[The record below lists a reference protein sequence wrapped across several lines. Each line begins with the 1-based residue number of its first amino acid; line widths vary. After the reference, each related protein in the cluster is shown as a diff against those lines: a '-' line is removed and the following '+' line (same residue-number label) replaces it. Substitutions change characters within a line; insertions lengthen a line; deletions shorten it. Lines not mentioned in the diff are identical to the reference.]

1 MRRFALL
8 LTALVAAASA
18 QYPGA
23 KPVAAPLKKGFDS
36 ITVSSA
42 KTIVNTLAGPTFQG
56 RGPQQPGYLA
66 AAGWVAAFLQL
77 NGIGPGGPGGSY
89 FQNFTMQQATPSA
102 EGATL
107 ASADGKVKLEFKK
120 DFAWVLD
127 RDLEPMRLQFAFFR
141 SVRSTDLASMNLRG
155 VKDKVLVV
163 SSDTPME
170 VFGELQARQSSGSLG
185 AFLLVRADA
194 REGDFT
200 AATSTSVKEFAKQDK
215 PALVSLRLK
224 AAAARRMA
232 EAAGAKAFL
241 AESGGDASLEMGGG
255 EYIASG
261 KLEIGES
268 YQSVNVIGKI
278 AGTDPVLKKQAV
290 VIGSHLDH
298 LGVTT
303 RGTFWGADDNAS
315 GCTANMLI
323 ARAIAMN
330 PLKPKRSVI
339 FGFWALEERGLWG
352 SKVYSEMPTVP
363 MADTVAYLNMDMVGR
378 NAEYPAWGDLP
389 EDNVDAIYVAASRMN
404 SPDLHAI
411 LFRANGPVNL
421 HLKEEKEDRTFRSDT
436 GSFAGKGVPT
446 LKAWSGEHPDYHK
459 MTDTPDKIN
468 AEKIANVAKWLYV
481 ATQDLVSM
489 AGRPKFE
496 SGARYLRGRVTMKDA
511 PKLGPTTVAEIKL
524 VDVSKADAP
533 AVVLDQVS
541 YRRPG
546 QFPIMFALKYRPEQL
561 LAGRSYAVQVRI
573 LEGGKLKY
581 VTATR
586 HSVFAD
592 GKPQDRAEVVVEA
605 TR

>member
-1 MRRFALL
+1 MRWFALFL
-8 LTALVAAASA
+8 AALGVVAHA

-56 RGPQQPGYLA
+56 RGPQQPGYMA

-89 FQNFTMQQATPSA
+89 FQSFTMQQTTPSS

-107 ASADGKVKLEFKK
+107 SSVDGKVKLEFKK
-120 DFAWVLD
+120 DFAWVLN
-127 RDLEPMRLQFAFFR
+127 RDFESTRLQFAFFR
-141 SVRSTDLASMNLRG
+141 SVRSTDLATMNLRG

-170 VFGELQARQSSGSLG
+170 VFGALQERQTNGTLG
-185 AFLLVRADA
+185 ALMLVRADA
-194 REGDFT
+194 RDGDF
-200 AATSTSVKEFAKQDK
+200 AVATSTSVKEFAKPDQS
-215 PALVSLRLK
+215 ALVSLRLK
-224 AAAARRMA
+224 ESAARRLA
-232 EAAGAKAFL
+232 EATGARAYL
-241 AESGGDASLEMGGG
+241 AEKGGDASLELSGV
-255 EYIASG
+255 EFTASG
-261 KLEIGES
+261 KLEVGES

-278 AGTDPVLKKQAV
+278 EGTDPVMKRQAV

-298 LGVTT
+298 LGATA

-323 ARAIAMN
+323 ARAIAVN
-330 PLKPKRSVI
+330 TLKPKRSVI

-352 SKVYSEMPTVP
+352 SKVYAEMPTVP

-404 SPDLHAI
+404 SPDLHAV
-411 LFRANGPVNL
+411 LYKANAPVNL

-446 LKAWSGEHPDYHK
+446 LKAWSGEHPDYHRA
-459 MTDTPDKIN
+459 TDTPDKIN
-468 AEKIANVAKWLYV
+468 YEKIGNVAKWLYV
-481 ATQDLVSM
+481 ATMDLASM
-489 AGRPKFE
+489 AGRPRFE
-496 SGARYLRGRVTMKDA
+496 SGARYLRGRVIMKDA
-511 PKLGPTTVAEIKL
+511 PKLGPSTVAEIKL
-524 VDVSKADAP
+524 VDVSRADAV
-533 AVVLDQVS
+533 AVVIDQVS

-561 LAGRSYAVQVRI
+561 QAGKSYAVQVRI
-573 LEGGKLKY
+573 TEGGKLKY
-581 VTATR
+581 VTTAR
-586 HSVFAD
+586 QSVFGE
-592 GKPQDRAEVVVEA
+592 GKPQERVDVTVER
-605 TR
+605 TN

>member
-261 KLEIGES
+261 KLEIG
-268 YQSVNVIGKI
+268 
-278 AGTDPVLKKQAV
+278 D
-290 VIGSHLDH
+290 
-298 LGVTT
+298 
-303 RGTFWGADDNAS
+303 
-315 GCTANMLI
+315 
-323 ARAIAMN
+323 
-330 PLKPKRSVI
+330 
-339 FGFWALEERGLWG
+339 
-352 SKVYSEMPTVP
+352 
-363 MADTVAYLNMDMVGR
+363 
-378 NAEYPAWGDLP
+378 
-389 EDNVDAIYVAASRMN
+389 
-404 SPDLHAI
+404 
-411 LFRANGPVNL
+411 
-421 HLKEEKEDRTFRSDT
+421 
-436 GSFAGKGVPT
+436 
-446 LKAWSGEHPDYHK
+446 
-459 MTDTPDKIN
+459 
-468 AEKIANVAKWLYV
+468 
-481 ATQDLVSM
+481 
-489 AGRPKFE
+489 
-496 SGARYLRGRVTMKDA
+496 
-511 PKLGPTTVAEIKL
+511 
-524 VDVSKADAP
+524 
-533 AVVLDQVS
+533 
-541 YRRPG
+541 
-546 QFPIMFALKYRPEQL
+546 
-561 LAGRSYAVQVRI
+561 
-573 LEGGKLKY
+573 
-581 VTATR
+581 
-586 HSVFAD
+586 
-592 GKPQDRAEVVVEA
+592 
-605 TR
+605 